1 MENPVFIP
9 NLDARQ
15 QTLSA
20 YVELSVADFV
30 ARNNVIDIELP
41 YNAEVTAGAMTVIV
55 QSDQQTADTVSVGDS
70 ANATRYLGATSIK
83 AAAGTRTPLV
93 PTGFI
98 TTPDNNHLRL
108 TRTATGTAATVG
120 KIRLWFSYVQL
131 GQSDFTQ
138 G

>member
-1 MENPVFIP
+1 MNPVFVK

-15 QTLSA
+15 QTLSG
-20 YVELSVADFV
+20 YVELKVSDFV
-30 ARNNVIDIELP
+30 ARDNVIDVELP
-41 YNAEVTAGAMTVIV
+41 YNSEITLGAMTVIDP
-55 QSDQQTADTVSVGDS
+55 SDQQTSDTVSVGDS

-83 AAAGTRTPLV
+83 AAAGTRTALV

-98 TTPDNNHLRL
+98 TTPDNCHLRF
-108 TRTATGTAATVG
+108 TRTPAGTAATKG
-120 KIRLWFSYVQL
+120 TIRIWFSYLQL